1 MCMNMIG
8 DRVIVKG
15 KNYYSIGVASM
26 IKIEYRPAFAIGT
39 NKPYYNIGPG
49 TIIKFSECIN
59 SEYYT
64 LVRYDNF
71 GPFWTDS
78 SNISNII
85 VLCA

>member
-26 IKIEYRPAFAIGT
+26 MKIEYRPAFAIGT
-39 NKPYYNIGPG
+39 NEPYYNIGPG
-49 TIIKFSECIN
+49 TIVRISKYN
-59 SEYYT
+59 T

-71 GPFWTDS
+71 GPLWTDS
-78 SNISNII
+78 RDISNII

>member
-26 IKIEYRPAFAIGT
+26 MKIEYRPAFAIGT
-39 NKPYYNIGPG
+39 NEPYYNIGPG
-49 TIIKFSECIN
+49 TIVRI
-59 SEYYT
+59 SEYNT

-71 GPFWTDS
+71 GPLWTDS
-78 SNISNII
+78 RNISNII

>member
-26 IKIEYRPAFAIGT
+26 MKIEYLSAFVIGT
-39 NKPYYNIGPG
+39 NEPYYNIGPG
-49 TIIKFSECIN
+49 TIVRI
-59 SEYYT
+59 SEYNT

-71 GPFWTDS
+71 GPLWTDS
-78 SNISNII
+78 RNISNII

>member
-26 IKIEYRPAFAIGT
+26 MKIEYHPVFAIGT
-39 NKPYYNIGPG
+39 NEPYYNIGPG
-49 TIIKFSECIN
+49 TIVRI
-59 SEYYT
+59 SEYNT

-71 GPFWTDS
+71 GPLWTDS
-78 SNISNII
+78 RNISNII